1 MNQVNITNDMF
12 LALSKLKECTTDV
25 RHSYRLRVNTM
36 DDSKPIGQR
45 PIEKRE
51 LTIMNMPI
59 ATLLYVIE
67 YIVNSCEL
75 VSDIVF
81 LKFREDNPFPI
92 RVQIIGSVVDNTTSL
107 FTLEMVG

>member
-1 MNQVNITNDMF
+1 MNQVNITNGMF
-12 LALSKLKECTTDV
+12 LALSRVKECNTSV
-25 RHSYRLRVNTM
+25 KHSYRLRVNTM

-51 LTIMNMPI
+51 LTINMPI

-81 LKFREDNPFPI
+81 EKVREDNPFPI

>member
-1 MNQVNITNDMF
+1 
-12 LALSKLKECTTDV
+12 
-25 RHSYRLRVNTM
+25 M
-36 DDSKPIGQR
+36 DDSKSIGQR

-51 LTIMNMPI
+51 LTFERIPI

-81 LKFREDNPFPI
+81 EKFSDAHPWPI
-92 RVQIIGSVVDNTTSL
+92 RLQIIGSVVDNTTSL

>member
-1 MNQVNITNDMF
+1 MNQLNITNAMF
-12 LALSKLKECTTDV
+12 LALSRLKECNTSGK
-25 RHSYRLRVNTM
+25 HSYRLRVNTM

-59 ATLLYVIE
+59 ATLLYVVE

-81 LKFREDNPFPI
+81 EKFREDNPFPI

>member
-1 MNQVNITNDMF
+1 MKQVNITNDMF
-12 LALSKLKECTTDV
+12 LALSRVKECTTDV
-25 RHSYRLRVNTM
+25 KHTYRLRVNTM

-51 LTIMNMPI
+51 LIFENIPI

-75 VSDIVF
+75 VSDVVF
-81 LKFREDNPFPI
+81 EKFSDVYPWPI
-92 RVQIIGSVVDNTTSL
+92 RVQIIGSVVDDTTSL

>member
-1 MNQVNITNDMF
+1 MKQANITNDMF
-12 LALSKLKECTTDV
+12 LALSRVKECNTSV
-25 RHSYRLRVNTM
+25 KHSYRLRVNTM

-51 LTIMNMPI
+51 LTFERIPI

-81 LKFREDNPFPI
+81 EKFSDVYPWPI